1 MRGPRGLERGG
12 AGTRGGAA
20 QCTEAGR
27 ALQWRRGVGVLFGWQ
42 QGSGLRYAPPRE
54 IDKKRPE
61 RWLIH
66 LPGGLWLAGALGG

>member
-12 AGTRGGAA
+12 TDTRGGAA

-42 QGSGLRYAPPRE
+42 QGLGLRYAPSG
-54 IDKKRPE
+54 DQ
-61 RWLIH
+61 
-66 LPGGLWLAGALGG
+66 